1 MKNQMFEE
9 NYEDIHIPEQ
19 LSQAVQEGIEK
30 GKKIRRKQFRKRIT
44 VTVGSAAA
52 VCSVFFIY
60 CFANPTFAS
69 ELPLI
74 GRIFAKT
81 EQKSIYPGD
90 YSQRAEILEENTQ
103 SSENEQTLNKEEQV
117 PAAEGSQTAES
128 EETQTTEYGDTDQN
142 VTVIPKEVFLDG
154 SSLYIAF
161 QLKTLDE
168 EGFGQEILKTGVE
181 WYNLDYSTIQMD
193 GTWSDGNGEHVFSE
207 VLIGEQ
213 TAHDTFEGRLKIA
226 ATDISKSVEEIQLH
240 ISYLFWENYNKWA
253 DQRRQAELWGEENID
268 RGDCYVIKQGDWNLK
283 IPVKMDAS
291 QVKTVTVNETNTQ
304 GFGIES
310 ITVTPYEIKIVPI
323 IPELN
328 ADLLN
333 QVYTG
338 FENLCTEQLGEEG
351 AKTFLVETLFD
362 SQDPIWYGGF
372 AVFNQD
378 GERMEFGSSNDHVE
392 IHEGKMRKMETLYFY
407 LMPDD
412 VTAFKCQDQ
421 AIAEKCNIFS
431 FVLEM

>member
-9 NYEDIHIPEQ
+9 NYDDIHIPEQ
-19 LSQAVQEGIEK
+19 LSQAVWEGIEK
-30 GKKIRRKQFRKRIT
+30 GKKIRRKQCRKRIGIT
-44 VTVGSAAA
+44 MGSVAA
-52 VCSVFFIY
+52 VFSIFFIY
-60 CFANPTFAS
+60 CFANPAFAA

-81 EQKSIYPGD
+81 EQKSTYPGD
-90 YSQRAEILEENTQ
+90 YSKRAVLLEEKTQ
-103 SSENEQTLNKEEQV
+103 EDEKEKTLGKAAEQTSDRGEVQNMD
-117 PAAEGSQTAES
+117 S
-128 EETQTTEYGDTDQN
+128 EETQMEEYGDTDQN
-142 VTVIPKEVFLDG
+142 VTVIPKEVFFDG
-154 SSLYIAF
+154 SSLYIGF
-161 QLKTLDE
+161 QLKTQDE
-168 EGFGQEILKTGVE
+168 EGFGQEVLKTGVE

-207 VLIGEQ
+207 ALIGEQ
-213 TAHDTFEGRLKIA
+213 TEHDTFEGRLKIA
-226 ATDISKSVEEIQLH
+226 TEGISESVEEIQLH
-240 ISYLFWENYNKWA
+240 ISFLFWENYNKRAEWDGNENVGGA
-253 DQRRQAELWGEENID
+253 D
-268 RGDCYVIKQGDWNLK
+268 YHVIKQGDWNLN
-283 IPVKMDAS
+283 IPIKMDAS
-291 QVKTVTVNETNTQ
+291 QVKTVTVNETNIQ

-328 ADLLN
+328 SDLLN

-338 FENLCTEQLGEEG
+338 FENLCAEQLGEEG
-351 AKTFLVETLFD
+351 AKTFLVEALFD

-378 GERMEFGSSNDHVE
+378 GERMEFGSSSDHVE

>member
-1 MKNQMFEE
+1 MEQKK
-9 NYEDIHIPEQ
+9 IEQ
-19 LSQAVQEGIEK
+19 LV
-30 GKKIRRKQFRKRIT
+30 KKVMKRDED
-44 VTVGSAAA
+44 A
-52 VCSVFFIY
+52 
-60 CFANPTFAS
+60 
-69 ELPLI
+69 L
-74 GRIFAKT
+74 
-81 EQKSIYPGD
+81 
-90 YSQRAEILEENTQ
+90 EILLSQYQEYLYRIAYAYYK
-103 SSENEQTLNKEEQV
+103 NEQEALDKLLPDYRKVLILRYFQDMKIKEIGEVMQI
-117 PAAEGSQTAES
+117 P
-128 EETQTTEYGDTDQN
+128 
-142 VTVIPKEVFLDG
+142 VTVIPKEVFFDG
-154 SSLYIAF
+154 SSLYIGF
-161 QLKTLDE
+161 QLKTQDE
-168 EGFGQEILKTGVE
+168 EGFGQEVLKTGVE

-207 VLIGEQ
+207 ALIGEQ
-213 TAHDTFEGRLKIA
+213 TEHDTFEGRLKIA
-226 ATDISKSVEEIQLH
+226 TEGISESVEEIQLH
-240 ISYLFWENYNKWA
+240 ISFLFWENYNKRAEWDGNENVGGA
-253 DQRRQAELWGEENID
+253 D
-268 RGDCYVIKQGDWNLK
+268 YHVIKQGDWNLN
-283 IPVKMDAS
+283 IPIKMDAS
-291 QVKTVTVNETNTQ
+291 QVKTVTVNETNIQ

-328 ADLLN
+328 SDLLN

-338 FENLCTEQLGEEG
+338 FENLCAEQLGEEG
-351 AKTFLVETLFD
+351 AKTFLVEALFD

-378 GERMEFGSSNDHVE
+378 GERMEFGSSIDHVE